1 MAVNMAGELWATVT
15 NIANGVAEKFKNFF
29 GIASPSKLMFEYGGY
44 IGQGLDLGMQ
54 STESNVKNT
63 AESMGQS
70 TAESMGQSTETGL
83 VGSVT
88 NSSNS
93 FAPVVNITVNGSGGG
108 ARETAS
114 SVRKEVESVLSA
126 YEKKMMLRWG
136 AVNG

>member
-1 MAVNMAGELWATVT
+1 
-15 NIANGVAEKFKNFF
+15 
-29 GIASPSKLMFEYGGY
+29 MFSYGGY

-54 STESNVKNT
+54 SETNNLKAT
-63 AESMGQS
+63 GQS
-70 TAESMGQSTETGL
+70 MAKATDGEFTSTT
-83 VGSVT
+83 S
-88 NSSNS
+88 NSSTS
-93 FAPVVNITVNGSGGG
+93 YAPSINITVNGSGGG